1 MAQGWVV
8 DGSTDKITFNEAPA
22 SGTNNITVKEYA
34 GGAFGGSTSI
44 WALGA
49 WSSEYGYP
57 AEVEY
62 FGDRMFFACTYAQP
76 QTVWASRVG
85 AYSDF
90 GKSSPIQDDD
100 AIAATLNARQLNEIR
115 DLVPLGSLVALTAAG
130 EWRVTGGS
138 DDVITPSSVGF
149 QPQSYRGVSKVQ
161 SVVVGNSA
169 LFIQDRGTVVRDLA
183 FRFEDDGYDGSD
195 LSIFA
200 SHLFEGHT
208 LVDIA
213 YQQAPNSVVWLV
225 RDDGVLLG
233 LTYVREQEV
242 VGWHRHDTDGFVENV
257 CVIPEN
263 GADVLYLGVRRVIGG
278 VSQRF
283 IERLEPRLFTSQ
295 AECFF
300 VDAGLTYDGR
310 NTSATTV
317 TISGG
322 TNWDES
328 EDLTITASA
337 SLFTYPPPVPM
348 PGAGDA
354 AWIGDQVK
362 VGNTRFRVVDWSS
375 TVTMTVRVIGSV
387 PADMRGVARTDFTL
401 MRDRI
406 QGLDHLE
413 GKTVSVLSD
422 GNVEGRKVVTD
433 GEITLDRPGGVV
445 HVGLPYEAD
454 FETLELNVIGS
465 ETVRDRKKIIPSVSV
480 LVDKSAGI
488 YAGPSFDLLEMH
500 RPRDF
505 QGYDEATP
513 LLTGAAKIDVATD
526 WSESGR
532 ICIRQ
537 SDPLPLTILGVI
549 PELKVAG

>member
-1 MAQGWVV
+1 MSQGWTINPT
-8 DGSTDKITFNEAPA
+8 TDKINFYEPPPT
-22 SGTNNITVKEYA
+22 GTNNIVVKEFA
-34 GGAFGGSTSI
+34 SGAFGNTTSI

-57 AEVEY
+57 AECEY
-62 FGDRMFFACTYAQP
+62 FGDRMWFACTYAQP

-100 AIAATLNARQLNEIR
+100 AISATLNARQLNEIR
-115 DLVPLGSLVALTAAG
+115 DLVPLGKLVALTSAG
-130 EWRVTGGS
+130 EWQVSGGG

-149 QPQSYRGVSKVQ
+149 QPQSYRGVSQAQ

-169 LFIQDRGTVVRDLA
+169 LFIQDRGTVVRDLS
-183 FRFEDDGYDGSD
+183 FRFEDDGYDGND

-200 SHLFEGHT
+200 AHLMEGHELT
-208 LVDIA
+208 DIA
-213 YQQAPNSVVWLV
+213 YQQSPNSVVWLV

-242 VGWHRHDTDGFVENV
+242 IGWHRHDTDGFVENV

-263 GADVLYLGVRRVIGG
+263 GDDVLYIGVRRVIDG
-278 VSQRF
+278 VTKRF
-283 IERLEPRLFTSQ
+283 VERLERRLVQ
-295 AECFF
+295 DQIDCFF
-300 VDAGLTYDGR
+300 VDSGLSYDGR
-310 NTSATTV
+310 NTAATTV
-317 TISGG
+317 TVSGG
-322 TNWDES
+322 FAWDES

-337 SLFTYPPPVPM
+337 ATFTFSAPDT
-348 PGAGDA
+348 GDT

-362 VGNTRFRVVDWSS
+362 VGSTRFIVVDWVS
-375 TVTMTVRVIGSV
+375 TTVMTVRVIGSV
-387 PADMRGVARTDFTL
+387 PVDIREVATSGFVL
-401 MRDRI
+401 MRNRI

-445 HVGLPYEAD
+445 HVGLPYTSD

-465 ETVRDRKKIIPSVSV
+465 ETVRDRQKIIPKVTL
-480 LVDKSAGI
+480 LVDKTAGI
-488 YAGPSFDLLEMH
+488 WAGPSFDRLEMW
-500 RPRDF
+500 RPREF
-505 QGYDEATP
+505 EAYGEPTT
-513 LLTGAAKIDVATD
+513 LLTGAASIDVSTN
-526 WSESGR
+526 WGESGR
-532 ICIRQ
+532 VCARQ
-537 SDPLPLTILGVI
+537 TDPLPITILGVI
-549 PELKVAG
+549 PELKVGG